1 MIDPKRA
8 GVSES
13 VWREAIASCSELVV
27 KAVIDET
34 HDARSIVFDIPPE
47 RVEAFRYKAGQ
58 FLSFKVPYEEQV
70 LVRSYSL
77 ASSPDTE
84 TEHKVT
90 VKRVDEGRVSN
101 WFNDSVTV
109 GDWILVQPPEGR
121 FSMRSNEG
129 DHGVVLFGGGSGVTP
144 VLSILKSALRT
155 TERHVK
161 LIYANRDER
170 SIIFKD
176 ELDVWL
182 AEFPRRLEVIHHLD
196 SDSGFMSVADVQEH
210 IRGCED
216 AEFFVCGP
224 TGYMDTVEEAF
235 KASNIDAEQTKF
247 ERFISPIDADRKDES
262 AVVVPEQSEDEI
274 PESFKMLLEGQSHD
288 VPYEKGLTLL
298 DSAVKAGHKPPSS
311 CEDGYCGCCM
321 ALLKSGEVN
330 MASHDAL
337 EPSDIER
344 GWVLACQARPA
355 SQEPIEIDFDAEY

>member
-1 MIDPKRA
+1 MPADFHKLQVA
-8 GVSES
+8 G
-13 VWREAIASCSELVV
+13 I
-27 KAVIDET
+27 IQET
-34 HDARSIVFDIPPE
+34 HDTRSYILAVPQSLRGEFQY
-47 RVEAFRYKAGQ
+47 RAGQ
-58 FLSFKVPYEEQV
+58 FLTFEIPWNGMQ
-70 LVRSYSL
+70 LRRCYSL
-77 ASSPDTE
+77 SSAPE
-84 TEHKVT
+84 TDPWPKVT

-109 GDWILVQPPEGR
+109 GDWVLVQPPEGR

-182 AEFPRRLEVIHHLD
+182 AEFPKRLEVIHHLD

-235 KASNIDAEQTKF
+235 KASNIDPEQTKF

-262 AVVVPEQSEDEI
+262 AVVVREQSDDEI